1 MEWAHVCGGGGAR
14 FALRAGLVA
23 AGQSVQEYD
32 QVLQQSEVGELMVL
46 RECRRRTR

>member
-1 MEWAHVCGGGGAR
+1 MEWAHVCGGGAR

-23 AGQSVQEYD
+23 AGLSVREYD
-32 QVLQQSEVGELMVL
+32 QMLQQSEVGELMVL